1 MKIGF
6 VLTLTFVLSI
16 TVNFFSFSK
25 TVFLD
30 DFEKDTVGQSPSK
43 WVGCPEEGTVAKD
56 PKEQKNQVMLLN
68 ETSADCAIV
77 ADTDDLEE
85 YFAEWDWL
93 WEDGARCHSMAV
105 HWQKKGEFYHFSR
118 RTDGSSWGIGARSGG
133 AWPGAFVMGNS
144 PYELN
149 KWYRLQVSVNGPE
162 IVGKMK
168 ERDDKTPF
176 DKIEPFIEMHGEDKR
191 FQKGKFGPNEGWGAA
206 FMDNVLIYIG
216 EPSRAVKQEGKLTT
230 TWGEIKVGE

>member
-1 MKIGF
+1 MKNAF
-6 VLTLTFVLSI
+6 VLALSFVLSF
-16 TVNFFSFSK
+16 TVNFFSVSE

-30 DFEKDTVGQSPSK
+30 DFEKDKVGQSPSR
-43 WVGCPEEGTVAKD
+43 WVGCPEEGTVAKG
-56 PKEQKNQVMLLN
+56 PKDAKNLVMLLN

-93 WEDGARCHSMAV
+93 WEDGARCHSMAI

-118 RTDGSSWGIGARSGG
+118 RTDGSSWGIWARSGG
-133 AWPGAFVMGNS
+133 GWPGAFVMGNS

-149 KWYRLQVSVNGPE
+149 KWYRLQVFVNGAD

-168 ERDDKTPF
+168 EKDDNTLF
-176 DKIEPFIEMHGEDKR
+176 DKIEPFIEMHGEDNR
-191 FQKGKFGPNEGWGAA
+191 FKKGKFGPNEGWEAA
-206 FMDNVLIYIG
+206 YIDNVLIYIG
-216 EPSRAVKQEGKLTT
+216 EPSKTVKQKGKLTT
-230 TWGEIKVGE
+230 TWGEIKIH

>member
-1 MKIGF
+1 MKSTF
-6 VLTLTFVLSI
+6 VLILAFVLSI
-16 TVNFFSFSK
+16 TVNFLSFSK
-25 TVFLD
+25 TVFQD

-43 WVGCPEEGTVAKD
+43 WVGCPEEGTVAKG
-56 PKEQKNQVMLLN
+56 PEEPQNQVMLIN

-85 YFAEWDWL
+85 YVAEWDWF
-93 WEDGARCHSMAV
+93 WEDGAKCHSMAI

-118 RTDGSSWGIGARSGG
+118 RTDGSSWGIWARSGG

-149 KWYRLQVSVNGPE
+149 KWYRLQVSVDGPE

-176 DKIEPFIEMHGEDKR
+176 DEIESFIEMHGEDKR
-191 FQKGKFGPNEGWGAA
+191 FEKGKFGPNEGWGAA

-230 TWGEIKVGE
+230 IWGEIKVSE